1 MLDDG
6 DSVSEAVARVEI
18 LGGPEGAGGGEHAHD
33 AAARLQGGRLDRRL
47 HPYERDVI
55 LLTESGDGR
64 GRGGVAGDDHRAA
77 ALACQEIRYEA
88 RSVDD
93 ILAAFLAVGT
103 VGVVGIIDISLLR

>member
-47 HPYERDVI
+47 HPDERDVV
-55 LLTESGDGR
+55 LLAQGGDG
-64 GRGGVAGDDHRAA
+64 GRRCGVARHHDHVASETDKKLGDGPCPVYD
-77 ALACQEIRYEA
+77 
-88 RSVDD
+88 VF
-93 ILAAFLAVGT
+93 AAFSAVRAVGA
-103 VGVVGIIDISLLR
+103 V